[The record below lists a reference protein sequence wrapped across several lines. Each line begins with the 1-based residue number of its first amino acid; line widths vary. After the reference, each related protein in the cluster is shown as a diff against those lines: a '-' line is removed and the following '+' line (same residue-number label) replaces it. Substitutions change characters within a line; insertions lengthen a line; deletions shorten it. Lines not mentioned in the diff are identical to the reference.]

1 MQQRRYGARIG
12 RSGRSSYCEP
22 FAMRR
27 RAPTWRT
34 SLPAIR
40 DRFDI
45 TIVLVTH
52 DIDEAVY
59 LSDLA
64 DMFRDHAGAGLL

>member
-1 MQQRRYGARIG
+1 
-12 RSGRSSYCEP
+12 
-22 FAMRR
+22 MRR

-64 DMFRDHAGAGLL
+64 DMFRGTPAHYCEEGAAAGRQMAIAAT

>member
-1 MQQRRYGARIG
+1 
-12 RSGRSSYCEP
+12 
-22 FAMRR
+22 MRR

-64 DMFRDHAGAGLL
+64 DMFRGTPARDYCEEGAAAGRQMAIPAT